1 MPGDLSARDMGQTG
15 GYFTGGGDRNINYDP
30 QRRRRRTGLRVGIL
44 LAIIAVATAIGI
56 TLAVNYEGSYQSP
69 DPGSSSN
76 P

>member
-1 MPGDLSARDMGQTG
+1 MTYGQPTLPDMPGDLTQYSG
-15 GYFTGGGDRNINYDP
+15 GFSEP
-30 QRRRRRTGLRVGIL
+30 QRRRRRTGLRVAFLI
-44 LAIIAVATAIGI
+44 AIIAIATAIGI